1 MNFYTYIGL
10 LRNKIYI
17 RDFSGNE
24 EHSYSESFQPTMYIP
39 APPTKCRYKTLTGQH
54 VADMKFDDIAS
65 CKDYIKQ
72 YKGVDDF
79 PVYGNTNYAVQY
91 ISEKYP
97 NKFQWDIKKIRIYTI
112 DIEVSSEDG
121 FPHPE
126 TAASDVT
133 AITVHDS
140 TANVY
145 HVWGTGGYVPHDE
158 TKTILYY
165 ECDDEDDLLE
175 RFLQWWEQ
183 NYPHIITGWNCK
195 FFDIPYLVN
204 RIERL
209 DKKPSRLSPVGF
221 INQRNVFIAGR
232 ENQYYTIFGISTL
245 DYIDLYKKFTYKV
258 RESYR
263 LDYIGSV
270 ELGLKKIEVGDVQ
283 GYDLY
288 KTNYQKFIEYN
299 IRDVEIVEK
308 LEEKMKLLELVITLA
323 YESKINFEDVFSPVR
338 TWDAIIYNFLKKKN
352 IVIPQ
357 APGYDSLNNN
367 NKGEIIGAYVKEPQA
382 GLHNW
387 VVSFDLNSLYPHLI
401 QQYNISPE
409 TLYNGDVCVDSQT
422 TGVVGLLEQKLDTG
436 YLKDK
441 QLTLTPNGQ
450 HFTLNQRGF
459 LPQLMEDMYNERVEF
474 KKKMLE
480 EQQKLE
486 DGNYKNKQAVIN
498 NISRCNNIQMS
509 KKILLNS
516 AYGALANQH
525 FRYYSTEM
533 AEGITTAG
541 QLAIRWIDRSINIYI
556 NNLLHTKDVDYVI
569 ASDTDSIYV
578 TFNNLVCQVFKDTK
592 QTDSTPKIITFL
604 DRISKDKIEP
614 FINSSYEDLHSYVNS
629 YAQKMQMGREVIAD
643 KGIWTAKKR
652 YILNVYDSEGVKYKE
667 PKLKIMGIESVR
679 SSTPEWCRNKIQAL
693 IKTIINTDEETVM
706 KCILDY
712 REEFNNLSFDKI
724 AFPRSVNGIAKYT
737 STKSI
742 YNKGTP
748 IHVRGVLLY
757 NHMLRKHKLTK
768 KYQYIRE
775 GEKVKFA
782 YLKEPNPLH
791 ENVISVA
798 THLPKDFELEKYI
811 DYELQFDKAFLQ
823 PIKNILNVLGWQTEK
838 RGSLES
844 FF

>member
-1 MNFYTYIGL
+1 MM
-10 LRNKIYI
+10 RNQIYV
-17 RDFSGNE
+17 REFSGNE
-24 EHSYSESFQPTMYIP
+24 EHSYTENFQPTMFVP
-39 APPTKCRYKTLTGQH
+39 APPEKCNYRTLKGKP
-54 VADMKFDDIAS
+54 VASMKFDDIAT
-65 CKDYIKQ
+65 CRDFIKQ
-72 YKGVDDF
+72 YKGVAEF
-79 PVYGNTNYAVQY
+79 PVYGNPNYMIQY
-91 ISEKYP
+91 ISEKFP
-97 NKFQWDIKKIRIYTI
+97 KKFQWNMNKIRIYTI
-112 DIEVSSEDG
+112 DIEVSAEDG
-121 FPHPE
+121 FPNIQS
-126 TAASDVT
+126 AASDVT
-133 AITVHDS
+133 AITVHNSS
-140 TANVY
+140 TNEY
-145 HVWGTGGYVPHDE
+145 HVWGTGGYVPHDQ
-158 TKTILYY
+158 TKKIFYN
-165 ECDDEDDLLE
+165 ECDDEDDLIE
-175 RFLQWWEQ
+175 NFLQWWET

-204 RIERL
+204 RITYL
-209 DKKPSRLSPVGF
+209 GKKPARLSPVGVL
-221 INQRNVFIAGR
+221 NDRNVVIAGR
-232 ENQYYTIFGISTL
+232 ENQFYTLVGISTL

-270 ELGLKKIEVGDVQ
+270 ELGMKKVSVEDVQ

-299 IRDVEIVEK
+299 IRDVEIVER

-352 IVIPQ
+352 IIIPQ
-357 APGYDSLNNN
+357 PAEQDDR
-367 NKGEIIGAYVKEPQA
+367 KDIIGAYVKEPNA
-382 GLHNW
+382 GLHKW

-409 TLYNGDVCVDSQT
+409 TKCGMKDDITVDK
-422 TGVVGLLEQKLDTG
+422 LLDQKLDTTF
-436 YLKDK
+436 LKENK
-441 QLTLTPNGQ
+441 QCMTPNGQ
-450 HFTLNQRGF
+450 CFTNEIKGF

-474 KKKMLE
+474 KKKMLQ

-486 DGNYKNKQAVIN
+486 DGNYTNKQTVVN

-525 FRYYSTEM
+525 FRYYSLEM

-541 QLAIRWIDRSINIYI
+541 QLAIRWIDKSINTYI
-556 NNLLHTKDVDYVI
+556 NQLLNTENVDYVV

-578 TFNNLVCQVFKDTK
+578 TFDRLVHQVFTDTDDATK
-592 QTDSTPKIITFL
+592 TTKIITFL
-604 DRISKDKIEP
+604 DKISKDKIEP
-614 FINSSYEDLHSYVNS
+614 FINHSYEALHSYVNS

-679 SSTPEWCRNKIQAL
+679 SSTPEWCRNKIKDL
-693 IKTIINTDEETVM
+693 IRIIINTDEETVM
-706 KCILDY
+706 QSIADY
-712 REEFNNLSFDKI
+712 REAFNNLSFDQL
-724 AFPRSVNGIAKYT
+724 AFPRSVRGVEKYS

-742 YNKGTP
+742 YSKGTP

-757 NHMLRKHKLTK
+757 NYLLKKHKLTK
-768 KYQYIRE
+768 KYQSIRE
-775 GEKVKFA
+775 GEKIKFA
-782 YLKEPNPLH
+782 YLKEPNTLR
-791 ENVISVA
+791 ENVISVS
-798 THLPKDFELEKYI
+798 THLPKEFELEKYI
-811 DYELQFDKAFLQ
+811 DYDLQFDKAFLQ
-823 PIKNILNVLGWQTEK
+823 PIKNILDVIGWKTEK
-838 RGSLES
+838 QGSLES

>member
-1 MNFYTYIGL
+1 MKFYTYIGL
-10 LRNKIYI
+10 IRNQIYV
-17 RDFSGNE
+17 RNFSGNE
-24 EHSYSESFQPTMYIP
+24 EQSYSENFQPTMYVP
-39 APPTKCRYKTLTGQH
+39 APTEKCHFKTLDGHQL
-54 VADMKFDDIAS
+54 ASLKFDDIAS

-72 YKGVDDF
+72 YKGVAEF

-97 NKFQWDIKKIRIYTI
+97 QKFQWDMNKIRIYTI
-112 DIEVSSEDG
+112 DIEVSAEDG
-121 FPHPE
+121 FPNIQS
-126 TAASDVT
+126 AASDVT

-140 TANVY
+140 TANKY
-145 HVWGTGGYVPHDE
+145 HVWGTGGYVPHDQ

-175 RFLQWWEQ
+175 RFLLWWEQ

-204 RIERL
+204 RMECL
-209 DKKPSRLSPVGF
+209 GKKSSRLSPVGLVYE
-221 INQRNVFIAGR
+221 RNVFIAGR
-232 ENQYYTIFGISTL
+232 ENQYYTVFGISTL
-245 DYIDLYKKFTYKV
+245 DYIDLYKKFTYKI

-270 ELGLKKIEVGDVQ
+270 ELGLKKLEVEDVQ

-352 IVIPQ
+352 IIIPQ
-357 APGYDSLNNN
+357 QQAVEER
-367 NKGEIIGAYVKEPQA
+367 KEIVGAYVKEPQA
-382 GLHNW
+382 GLHKW

-409 TLYNGDVCVDSQT
+409 TKSGTQDDISVDK
-422 TGVVGLLEQKLDTG
+422 LLNQELDTNF
-436 YLKDK
+436 LRENK
-441 QLTLTPNGQ
+441 QCMTPNGQ
-450 HFTLNQRGF
+450 CFTNEFKGF
-459 LPQLMEDMYNERVEF
+459 LPKLMEDMYNERVEF
-474 KKKMLE
+474 KKKMLQ
-480 EQQKLE
+480 EQQNLE
-486 DGNYKNKQAVIN
+486 DGNYTNKQTVVN

-525 FRYYSTEM
+525 FRYYSLEM
-533 AEGITTAG
+533 AEGITTSG
-541 QLAIRWIDRSINIYI
+541 QLAIRWIDKRINTYI
-556 NNLLHTKDVDYVI
+556 NNLLQTEDIDYVV

-578 TFNNLVCQVFKDTK
+578 TFDKLVHKVFKDT
-592 QTDSTPKIITFL
+592 THSDNTSKIITFL
-604 DRISKDKIEP
+604 DKISKDKIEP
-614 FINSSYEDLHSYVNS
+614 FIDSSYEALHSYVNS

-679 SSTPEWCRNKIQAL
+679 SSTPEWCRDKIQEL
-693 IKTIINTDEETVM
+693 IKIIINTDEDTVM
-706 KCILDY
+706 KSIAEY
-712 REEFNNLSFDKI
+712 REAFNNLSFEQI
-724 AFPRSVNGIAKYT
+724 AFPRSVNGIEKYT

-768 KYQYIRE
+768 KYQSIRE

-782 YLKEPNPLH
+782 YLKEPNILH
-791 ENVISVA
+791 ENVISVS
-798 THLPKDFELEKYI
+798 THLPKEFTLEKYI
-811 DYELQFDKAFLQ
+811 DYDLQFDKAFLK
-823 PIKNILNVLGWQTEK
+823 PIKNILDVIGWKTEK

>member
-1 MNFYTYIGL
+1 MRFYTYIGMM
-10 LRNKIYI
+10 RNQIYV
-17 RDFSGNE
+17 REFSGNE
-24 EHSYSESFQPTMYIP
+24 EHSYTENFQPTMFVP
-39 APPTKCRYKTLTGQH
+39 APPEKCNYRTLKGKP
-54 VADMKFDDIAS
+54 VASMKFDDIAT
-65 CKDYIKQ
+65 CRDFIKQ
-72 YKGVDDF
+72 YKGVAEF
-79 PVYGNTNYAVQY
+79 PVYGNPNYMIQY
-91 ISEKYP
+91 ISEKFP
-97 NKFQWDIKKIRIYTI
+97 KKFQWNMNKIRIYTI
-112 DIEVSSEDG
+112 DIEVSAEDG
-121 FPHPE
+121 FPNIQS
-126 TAASDVT
+126 AASDVT
-133 AITVHDS
+133 AITVHNSS
-140 TANVY
+140 TNEY
-145 HVWGTGGYVPHDE
+145 HVWGTGGYVPHDQ
-158 TKTILYY
+158 TKKIFYN
-165 ECDDEDDLLE
+165 ECDDEDDLIE
-175 RFLQWWEQ
+175 NFLQWWET

-204 RIERL
+204 RITYL
-209 DKKPSRLSPVGF
+209 GKKPARLSPVGVL
-221 INQRNVFIAGR
+221 NDRNVVIAGR
-232 ENQYYTIFGISTL
+232 ENQFYTLVGISTL

-270 ELGLKKIEVGDVQ
+270 ELGMKKVSVEDVQ

-299 IRDVEIVEK
+299 IRDVEIVER

-352 IVIPQ
+352 IIIPQ
-357 APGYDSLNNN
+357 PVEQDDR
-367 NKGEIIGAYVKEPQA
+367 KDIIGAYVKEPHA
-382 GLHNW
+382 GLHKW

-409 TLYNGDVCVDSQT
+409 TKCGMKDDITVDK
-422 TGVVGLLEQKLDTG
+422 LLDQKLDTTF
-436 YLKDK
+436 LKENK
-441 QLTLTPNGQ
+441 QCMTPNGQ
-450 HFTLNQRGF
+450 CFTNEIKGF

-474 KKKMLE
+474 KKKMLQ

-486 DGNYKNKQAVIN
+486 DGNYTNKQTVVN

-525 FRYYSTEM
+525 FRYYSLEM

-541 QLAIRWIDRSINIYI
+541 QLAIRWIDKSINTYI
-556 NNLLHTKDVDYVI
+556 NQLLNTENVDYVV

-578 TFNNLVCQVFKDTK
+578 TFDRLVHQVFTDTDDATK
-592 QTDSTPKIITFL
+592 TTKIITFL
-604 DRISKDKIEP
+604 DKISKDKIEP
-614 FINSSYEDLHSYVNS
+614 FINRSYEALHSYVNS

-679 SSTPEWCRNKIQAL
+679 SSTPEWCRNKIKDL
-693 IKTIINTDEETVM
+693 IRIIINTDEETVM
-706 KCILDY
+706 QSIADY
-712 REEFNNLSFDKI
+712 REAFNNLSFDQL
-724 AFPRSVNGIAKYT
+724 AFPRSVRGVEKYS

-742 YNKGTP
+742 YSKGTP

-757 NHMLRKHKLTK
+757 NYLLKKHKLTK
-768 KYQYIRE
+768 KYQSIRE
-775 GEKVKFA
+775 GEKIKFA
-782 YLKEPNPLH
+782 YLKEPNTLR
-791 ENVISVA
+791 ENVISVS
-798 THLPKDFELEKYI
+798 THLPKEFELEKYI
-811 DYELQFDKAFLQ
+811 DYDLQFDKAFLQ
-823 PIKNILNVLGWQTEK
+823 PIKNILDVIGWKTEK
-838 RGSLES
+838 QGSLES

>member
-1 MNFYTYIGL
+1 MKFYTYIGL
-10 LRNKIYI
+10 LKNQIYVREI
-17 RDFSGNE
+17 FENE
-24 EHSYSESFQPTMYIP
+24 EHSFKENFQPTMYTTAPSEKCNYTTLDGIP
-39 APPTKCRYKTLTGQH
+39 VGH
-54 VADMKFDDIAS
+54 IKFDNIAS
-65 CKDYIKQ
+65 CKDFIKQ
-72 YKGVDDF
+72 YSGITDYPIF
-79 PVYGNTNYAVQY
+79 GNTNYIIQY

-97 NKFQWDIKKIRIYTI
+97 KKVQWNTNKLQIYTI
-112 DIEVSSEDG
+112 DIEVSAEDG
-121 FPHPE
+121 FPNIQS
-126 TAASDVT
+126 AASEVT

-140 TANVY
+140 VSQTY
-145 HVWGTGGYVPHDE
+145 YVWGTGGYVPHDD
-158 TKTILYY
+158 TKQIRYN
-165 ECDDEDDLLE
+165 ECDDEDE
-175 RFLQWWEQ
+175 MIEYFLQWWEH

-204 RIERL
+204 RIKYL
-209 DKKPSRLSPVGF
+209 DKRPSRLSPIGL
-221 INQRNVFIAGR
+221 INDRSVFIAGR

-245 DYIDLYKKFTYKV
+245 DYIDLYKKFTYKI

-270 ELGLKKIEVGDVQ
+270 ELGLRKVEVGDVQ

-338 TWDAIIYNFLKKKN
+338 TWDAIIYNFLKKRN
-352 IVIPQ
+352 TVIPPPQ
-357 APGYDSLNNN
+357 KQDER
-367 NKGEIIGAYVKEPQA
+367 KEIIGAYVKEPQA
-382 GLHNW
+382 GLHKW

-409 TLYNGDVCVDSQT
+409 TLYD
-422 TGVVGLLEQKLDTG
+422 GVVCADSKDIGVTGLLEQKLDTD
-436 YLKDK
+436 YLKAK

-450 HFTLNQRGF
+450 HFSLKKRGF

-474 KKKMLE
+474 KKKMLQ

-486 DGNYKNKQAVIN
+486 DGNYTNKQTVIN

-525 FRYYSTEM
+525 FRYYSLEM
-533 AEGITTAG
+533 AEGITTGG
-541 QLAIRWIDRSINIYI
+541 QLAIRWIDKSINTYI
-556 NNLLHTKDVDYVI
+556 NNLLHTKDIDYVV

-578 TFNNLVCQVFKDTK
+578 TFDKLVSQVFKDTAHIDN
-592 QTDSTPKIITFL
+592 TSKIITFL
-604 DRISKDKIEP
+604 DKISKDKIEP
-614 FINSSYEDLHSYVNS
+614 FIDSSYEALHSYVNS

-679 SSTPEWCRNKIQAL
+679 SSTPEWCRDKIREL
-693 IKTIINTDEETVM
+693 IGVIINTDEDTVM
-706 KCILDY
+706 KSILEY
-712 REEFNNLSFDKI
+712 RDTFKTLSFDQI
-724 AFPRSVNGIAKYT
+724 AFPRSVHGIEKYS

-742 YNKGTP
+742 YSKGTP
-748 IHVRGVLLY
+748 IQVRGVLLY
-757 NHMLRKHKLTK
+757 NHLLRKHKLTK
-768 KYQYIRE
+768 KYQSIRE
-775 GEKVKFA
+775 GEKIKFA
-782 YLKEPNPLH
+782 YLKEPNPLQ
-791 ENVISVA
+791 ENIISVS
-798 THLPKDFELEKYI
+798 THLPKEFKLEKYI
-811 DYELQFDKAFLQ
+811 DYDLQFDKAFLQ
-823 PIKNILNVLGWQTEK
+823 PIKNILDVIGWKTEEQ
-838 RGSLES
+838 GSLED
-844 FF
+844 FFGPVN

>member
-1 MNFYTYIGL
+1 M
-10 LRNKIYI
+10 RNQIYV
-17 RDFSGNE
+17 REFSGNE
-24 EHSYSESFQPTMYIP
+24 EHSYTENFQPTMFVP
-39 APPTKCRYKTLTGQH
+39 APSEKCNYRTLKGKP
-54 VADMKFDDIAS
+54 VASMKFDDIAT
-65 CKDYIKQ
+65 CRDFIKQ
-72 YKGVDDF
+72 YKGVAEF
-79 PVYGNTNYAVQY
+79 PVYGNPNYMIQY
-91 ISEKYP
+91 ISEKFP
-97 NKFQWDIKKIRIYTI
+97 KKFQWNMNKIRIYTI
-112 DIEVSSEDG
+112 DIEVSAEDG
-121 FPHPE
+121 FPNIQS
-126 TAASDVT
+126 AASDVT
-133 AITVHDS
+133 AITVHNSS
-140 TANVY
+140 TNEY
-145 HVWGTGGYVPHDE
+145 HVWGTGGYVPHDQ
-158 TKTILYY
+158 TKKIFYN
-165 ECDDEDDLLE
+165 ECDDEDDLIE
-175 RFLQWWEQ
+175 NFLQWWET

-204 RIERL
+204 RITYL
-209 DKKPSRLSPVGF
+209 GKKPARLSPVGVL
-221 INQRNVFIAGR
+221 NDRNVVIAGR
-232 ENQYYTIFGISTL
+232 ENQFYTLVGISTL

-270 ELGLKKIEVGDVQ
+270 ELGMKKVSVEDVQ

-299 IRDVEIVEK
+299 IRDVEIVER

-352 IVIPQ
+352 IIIPQ
-357 APGYDSLNNN
+357 PAEQDDR
-367 NKGEIIGAYVKEPQA
+367 KDIIGAYVKEPHA
-382 GLHNW
+382 GLHKW

-409 TLYNGDVCVDSQT
+409 TKCGMKDDITVDK
-422 TGVVGLLEQKLDTG
+422 LLDQKLDTTF
-436 YLKDK
+436 LKENK
-441 QLTLTPNGQ
+441 QCMTPNGQ
-450 HFTLNQRGF
+450 CFTNEIKGF

-474 KKKMLE
+474 KKKMLQ

-486 DGNYKNKQAVIN
+486 DGNYTNKQTVVN

-525 FRYYSTEM
+525 FRYYSLEM

-541 QLAIRWIDRSINIYI
+541 QLAIRWIDKSINTYI
-556 NNLLHTKDVDYVI
+556 NQLLNTENVDYVV

-578 TFNNLVCQVFKDTK
+578 TFDRLVHQVFTYTDDATK
-592 QTDSTPKIITFL
+592 TTKIITFL
-604 DRISKDKIEP
+604 DKISKDKIEP
-614 FINSSYEDLHSYVNS
+614 FINRSYEALHSYVNS

-679 SSTPEWCRNKIQAL
+679 SSTPEWCRNKIKDL
-693 IKTIINTDEETVM
+693 IRIIINTDEETVM
-706 KCILDY
+706 QSIADY
-712 REEFNNLSFDKI
+712 REAFNNLSFDQL
-724 AFPRSVNGIAKYT
+724 AFPRSVRGVEKYS

-742 YNKGTP
+742 YSKGTP

-757 NHMLRKHKLTK
+757 NYLLKKHKLTK
-768 KYQYIRE
+768 KYQSIRE
-775 GEKVKFA
+775 GEKIKFA
-782 YLKEPNPLH
+782 YLKEPNTLR
-791 ENVISVA
+791 ENVISVS
-798 THLPKDFELEKYI
+798 THLPKEFGLEKYI
-811 DYELQFDKAFLQ
+811 DYDLQFDKAFLQ
-823 PIKNILNVLGWQTEK
+823 PIKNILDVIGWKTEK
-838 RGSLES
+838 QGSLES

>member
-1 MNFYTYIGL
+1 MKFYTYIGL
-10 LRNKIYI
+10 IRNQIYV
-17 RDFSGNE
+17 RNFSGNE
-24 EHSYSESFQPTMYIP
+24 EQSYSENFQPTMYVP
-39 APPTKCRYKTLTGQH
+39 APTEKCHFKTLDGHQL
-54 VADMKFDDIAS
+54 ASLKFDDIAS

-72 YKGVDDF
+72 YKGVAEF

-97 NKFQWDIKKIRIYTI
+97 QKFQWDMNKIRIYTI
-112 DIEVSSEDG
+112 DIEVSAEDG
-121 FPHPE
+121 FPNIQS
-126 TAASDVT
+126 AASDVT

-140 TANVY
+140 TANKY
-145 HVWGTGGYVPHDE
+145 HVWGTGGYVPHDQ

-175 RFLQWWEQ
+175 RFLLWWEQ

-204 RIERL
+204 RMECL
-209 DKKPSRLSPVGF
+209 GKKSSRLSPVGLVYE
-221 INQRNVFIAGR
+221 RNVFIAGR
-232 ENQYYTIFGISTL
+232 ENQYYTVFGISTL
-245 DYIDLYKKFTYKV
+245 DYIDLYKKFTYKI

-270 ELGLKKIEVGDVQ
+270 ELGLKKLEVEDVQ

-352 IVIPQ
+352 IIIPQ
-357 APGYDSLNNN
+357 QQAVEER
-367 NKGEIIGAYVKEPQA
+367 KEIVGAYVKEPQA
-382 GLHNW
+382 GLHKW

-409 TLYNGDVCVDSQT
+409 TKSGTQDDISVDK
-422 TGVVGLLEQKLDTG
+422 LLNQELDTNF
-436 YLKDK
+436 LRENK
-441 QLTLTPNGQ
+441 QCMTPNGQ
-450 HFTLNQRGF
+450 CFTNEFKGF
-459 LPQLMEDMYNERVEF
+459 LPKLMEDMYNERVEF
-474 KKKMLE
+474 KKKMLQ
-480 EQQKLE
+480 EQQNLE
-486 DGNYKNKQAVIN
+486 DGNYTNKQTVVN

-525 FRYYSTEM
+525 FRYYSLEM
-533 AEGITTAG
+533 AEGITTSG
-541 QLAIRWIDRSINIYI
+541 QLAIRWIDKRINTYI
-556 NNLLHTKDVDYVI
+556 NKLLQTEDIDYVV

-578 TFNNLVCQVFKDTK
+578 TFDKLVHKVFKDT
-592 QTDSTPKIITFL
+592 THSDNTTKIITFL
-604 DRISKDKIEP
+604 DKISKDKIEP
-614 FINSSYEDLHSYVNS
+614 FIDSSYEALHSYVNS

-679 SSTPEWCRNKIQAL
+679 SSTPEWCRDKIQEL
-693 IKTIINTDEETVM
+693 IKIIINTDEDTVM
-706 KCILDY
+706 KSIADY
-712 REEFNNLSFDKI
+712 REAFNHLSFEQI
-724 AFPRSVNGIAKYT
+724 AFPRSVNGIEKYT
-737 STKSI
+737 SSKSI

-768 KYQYIRE
+768 KYQSIRE

-782 YLKEPNPLH
+782 YLKEPNILH
-791 ENVISVA
+791 ENVISVS
-798 THLPKDFELEKYI
+798 THLPKEFTLEKYI
-811 DYELQFDKAFLQ
+811 DYDLQFDKAFLK
-823 PIKNILNVLGWQTEK
+823 PIKNILDVIGWKTEK

>member
-1 MNFYTYIGL
+1 MM
-10 LRNKIYI
+10 RNQIYV
-17 RDFSGNE
+17 REFSGNE
-24 EHSYSESFQPTMYIP
+24 EHSYTENFQPTMFVP
-39 APPTKCRYKTLTGQH
+39 APPEKCNYRTLKGKP
-54 VADMKFDDIAS
+54 VASMKFDDIAT
-65 CKDYIKQ
+65 CRDFIKQ
-72 YKGVDDF
+72 YKGVAEF
-79 PVYGNTNYAVQY
+79 PVYGNPNYMIQY
-91 ISEKYP
+91 ISEKFP
-97 NKFQWDIKKIRIYTI
+97 KKFQWNMNKIRIYTI
-112 DIEVSSEDG
+112 DIEVSAEDG
-121 FPHPE
+121 FPNIQS
-126 TAASDVT
+126 AASDVT
-133 AITVHDS
+133 AITVHNSS
-140 TANVY
+140 TNEY
-145 HVWGTGGYVPHDE
+145 HVWGTGGYVPHDQ
-158 TKTILYY
+158 TKKIFYN
-165 ECDDEDDLLE
+165 ECDDEDDLIE
-175 RFLQWWEQ
+175 NFLQWWET

-204 RIERL
+204 RITYL
-209 DKKPSRLSPVGF
+209 GKKPARLSPVGVL
-221 INQRNVFIAGR
+221 NDRNVVIAGR
-232 ENQYYTIFGISTL
+232 ENQFYTLVGISTL

-270 ELGLKKIEVGDVQ
+270 ELGMKKVSVEDVQ

-299 IRDVEIVEK
+299 IRDVEIVER

-352 IVIPQ
+352 IIIPQ
-357 APGYDSLNNN
+357 PAEQDDR
-367 NKGEIIGAYVKEPQA
+367 KDIIGAYVKEPHA
-382 GLHNW
+382 GLHKW

-409 TLYNGDVCVDSQT
+409 TKCGMKDDITVDK
-422 TGVVGLLEQKLDTG
+422 LLDQKLDTTF
-436 YLKDK
+436 LKENK
-441 QLTLTPNGQ
+441 QCMTPNGQ
-450 HFTLNQRGF
+450 CFTNEIKGF

-474 KKKMLE
+474 KKKMLQ

-486 DGNYKNKQAVIN
+486 DGNYTNKQTVVN

-525 FRYYSTEM
+525 FRYYSLEM

-541 QLAIRWIDRSINIYI
+541 QLAIRWIDKSINTYI
-556 NNLLHTKDVDYVI
+556 NQLLNTENVDYVV

-578 TFNNLVCQVFKDTK
+578 TFDRLVHQVFTYTDDATK
-592 QTDSTPKIITFL
+592 TTKIITFL
-604 DRISKDKIEP
+604 DKISKDKIEP
-614 FINSSYEDLHSYVNS
+614 FINRSYEALHSYVNS

-679 SSTPEWCRNKIQAL
+679 SSTPEWCRNKIKDL
-693 IKTIINTDEETVM
+693 IRIIINTDEETVM
-706 KCILDY
+706 QSIADY
-712 REEFNNLSFDKI
+712 REAFNNLSFDQL
-724 AFPRSVNGIAKYT
+724 AFPRSVRGVEKYS

-742 YNKGTP
+742 YSKGTP

-757 NHMLRKHKLTK
+757 NYLLKKHKLTK
-768 KYQYIRE
+768 KYQSIRE
-775 GEKVKFA
+775 GEKIKFA
-782 YLKEPNPLH
+782 YLKEPNTLR
-791 ENVISVA
+791 ENVISVS
-798 THLPKDFELEKYI
+798 THLPKEFELEKYI
-811 DYELQFDKAFLQ
+811 DYDLQFDKAFLQ
-823 PIKNILNVLGWQTEK
+823 PIKNILDVIGWKTEK
-838 RGSLES
+838 QGSLES

>member
-1 MNFYTYIGL
+1 MM
-10 LRNKIYI
+10 RNQIYV
-17 RDFSGNE
+17 REFSGNE
-24 EHSYSESFQPTMYIP
+24 EHSYTENFQPTMFVP
-39 APPTKCRYKTLTGQH
+39 APPEKCNYRTLKGKP
-54 VADMKFDDIAS
+54 VASMKFDDIAT
-65 CKDYIKQ
+65 CRDFIKQ
-72 YKGVDDF
+72 YKGVAEF
-79 PVYGNTNYAVQY
+79 PVYGNPNYMIQY
-91 ISEKYP
+91 ISEKFP
-97 NKFQWDIKKIRIYTI
+97 KKFQWNMNKIRIYTI
-112 DIEVSSEDG
+112 DIEVSAEDG
-121 FPHPE
+121 FPNIQS
-126 TAASDVT
+126 AASDVT
-133 AITVHDS
+133 AITVHNSS
-140 TANVY
+140 TNEY
-145 HVWGTGGYVPHDE
+145 HVWGTGGYVPHDQ
-158 TKTILYY
+158 TKKIFYN
-165 ECDDEDDLLE
+165 ECDDEDDLIE
-175 RFLQWWEQ
+175 NFLQWWET

-204 RIERL
+204 RITYL
-209 DKKPSRLSPVGF
+209 GKKPARLSPVGVL
-221 INQRNVFIAGR
+221 NDRNVMIAGR
-232 ENQYYTIFGISTL
+232 ENQFYTLVGISTL

-270 ELGLKKIEVGDVQ
+270 ELGMKKVSVEDVQ

-299 IRDVEIVEK
+299 IRDVEIVER

-352 IVIPQ
+352 IIIPQ
-357 APGYDSLNNN
+357 PAEQDDR
-367 NKGEIIGAYVKEPQA
+367 KDIIGAYVKEPHA
-382 GLHNW
+382 GLHKW

-409 TLYNGDVCVDSQT
+409 TKCGMKDDITVDKM
-422 TGVVGLLEQKLDTG
+422 LDQKLDTTF
-436 YLKDK
+436 LKENK
-441 QLTLTPNGQ
+441 QCMTPNGQ
-450 HFTLNQRGF
+450 CFTNEIKGF

-474 KKKMLE
+474 KKKMLQ

-486 DGNYKNKQAVIN
+486 DGNYTNKQTVVN

-525 FRYYSTEM
+525 FRYYSLEM

-541 QLAIRWIDRSINIYI
+541 QLAIRWIDKSINTYI
-556 NNLLHTKDVDYVI
+556 NQLLNTENVDYVV

-578 TFNNLVCQVFKDTK
+578 TFDRLVHQVFTDTDDATK
-592 QTDSTPKIITFL
+592 TTKIITFL
-604 DRISKDKIEP
+604 DKISKDKIEP
-614 FINSSYEDLHSYVNS
+614 FINRSYEALHSYVNS

-679 SSTPEWCRNKIQAL
+679 SSTPEWCRNKIKDL
-693 IKTIINTDEETVM
+693 IRIIINTDEETVM
-706 KCILDY
+706 QSIADY
-712 REEFNNLSFDKI
+712 REAFNNLSFDQL
-724 AFPRSVNGIAKYT
+724 AFPRSVRGVEKYS

-742 YNKGTP
+742 YSKGTP

-757 NHMLRKHKLTK
+757 NYLLKKHKLTK
-768 KYQYIRE
+768 KYQSIRE
-775 GEKVKFA
+775 GEKIKFA
-782 YLKEPNPLH
+782 YLKEPNTLR
-791 ENVISVA
+791 ENVISVS
-798 THLPKDFELEKYI
+798 THLPKEFGLEKYI
-811 DYELQFDKAFLQ
+811 DYDLQFDKAFLQ
-823 PIKNILNVLGWQTEK
+823 PIKNILDVIGWKTEK
-838 RGSLES
+838 QGSLES

>member
-1 MNFYTYIGL
+1 MKFYTYIGL
-10 LRNKIYI
+10 LRNQIYV
-17 RDFSGNE
+17 REFDGNE
-24 EHSYSESFQPTMYIP
+24 EHSYTTGFQPTMYLN
-39 APPTKCRYKTLTGQH
+39 APPDKCKFRTLNGKP
-54 VADMKFDDIAS
+54 VADMKFDDIGT
-65 CKDYIKQ
+65 CRNFIKEH
-72 YKGVDDF
+72 KGVVDF
-79 PVYGNTNYAVQY
+79 PVYGNPNYPIQY
-91 ISEKYP
+91 ISEKFP
-97 NKFQWDIKKIRIYTI
+97 KKFQWNMNKIRIYTI
-112 DIEVSSEDG
+112 DIEVSAEDG
-121 FPHPE
+121 FPNIQA
-126 TAASDVT
+126 AASDVT

-140 TANVY
+140 STDEY
-145 HVWGTGGYVPHDE
+145 HVWGTGGYVPHDQ
-158 TKTILYY
+158 TKIILYY
-165 ECDDEDDLLE
+165 ECDDEDDLIE
-175 RFLQWWEQ
+175 DFLQWWET

-204 RIERL
+204 RIKYL
-209 DKKPSRLSPVGF
+209 DKQPARLSPVG
-221 INQRNVFIAGR
+221 ILNDRSVTIAGR
-232 ENQYYTIFGISTL
+232 DNQFYTLVGISTL

-270 ELGLKKIEVGDVQ
+270 ELGMKKVSVEDAQ

-338 TWDAIIYNFLKKKN
+338 TWDAIIYNFLKRKN
-352 IVIPQ
+352 IIIPQ
-357 APGYDSLNNN
+357 QVEQDER
-367 NKGEIIGAYVKEPQA
+367 KEIIGAYVKEPQA
-382 GLHNW
+382 GLHKW

-409 TLYNGDVCVDSQT
+409 TKCGMEDEISVNK
-422 TGVVGLLEQKLDTG
+422 LLDQELDTNF
-436 YLKDK
+436 LRENK
-441 QLTLTPNGQ
+441 QCMTPNGQ
-450 HFTLNQRGF
+450 CFTNEFKGF
-459 LPQLMEDMYNERVEF
+459 LPKLMEDMYNERVEF
-474 KKKMLE
+474 KKKMLQ

-486 DGNYKNKQAVIN
+486 DGNYTNKQTVIN

-525 FRYYSTEM
+525 FRYYSLEM

-541 QLAIRWIDRSINIYI
+541 QLAIRWIDKSINTYV
-556 NNLLHTKDVDYVI
+556 NKLLHTEDIDYVV

-578 TFNNLVCQVFKDTK
+578 TFERLVYQVFKDADDPDNT
-592 QTDSTPKIITFL
+592 TKIITFL
-604 DRISKDKIEP
+604 DKISKDKIEP
-614 FINSSYEDLHSYVNS
+614 FINRSYEALHSYVNS

-679 SSTPEWCRNKIQAL
+679 SSTPEWCRNHIQDL
-693 IKTIINTDEETVM
+693 IKIIINTDEDTVM
-706 KCILDY
+706 KSIAEY
-712 REEFNNLSFDKI
+712 REEFNNLSFDQI
-724 AFPRSVNGIAKYT
+724 AFPRSVHGVEKYS

-742 YNKGTP
+742 YSKGTP

-757 NHMLRKHKLTK
+757 NHLLRKHKLTK
-768 KYQYIRE
+768 KYQFIRE
-775 GEKVKFA
+775 SEKIKFA
-782 YLKEPNPLH
+782 YLKEPNSLH
-791 ENVISVA
+791 ENVISVS
-798 THLPKDFELEKYI
+798 THLPKEFELEKYI
-811 DYELQFDKAFLQ
+811 DYDLQFDKSFLQ
-823 PIKNILNVLGWQTEK
+823 PIKNILDVIGWKTEK

>member
-1 MNFYTYIGL
+1 MMKFYTYVGL
-10 LRNKIYI
+10 LRNKIYV
-17 RDFSGNE
+17 RGFSGNE
-24 EHSYSESFQPTMYIP
+24 EQSYSESFQPTMFVQ
-39 APPTKCRYKTLTGQH
+39 APPEKCNYRTLDGKQ
-54 VADMKFDDIAS
+54 VANIRFDDIAS

-72 YKGVDDF
+72 YKGVAEF

-97 NKFQWDIKKIRIYTI
+97 TKFEWDMSKIRIYTI

-126 TAASDVT
+126 SAASDVT

-140 TANVY
+140 TADVY
-145 HVWGTGGYVPHDE
+145 HVWGTSGYVPHDE

-175 RFLQWWEQ
+175 NFLQWWEKH
-183 NYPHIITGWNCK
+183 YPHIITGWNCK

-204 RIERL
+204 RITNL
-209 DKKPSRLSPVGF
+209 NKNASRLSPVGF
-221 INQRNVFIAGR
+221 INDRNVFIAGR
-232 ENQYYTIFGISTL
+232 ENQYYSIFGISTL

-270 ELGLKKIEVGDVQ
+270 ELGLKKLEVGDVQ

-352 IVIPQ
+352 IIIPQ
-357 APGYDSLNNN
+357 APGFGSLNNN
-367 NKGEIIGAYVKEPQA
+367 TKGDIIGAYVKEPQP
-382 GLHNW
+382 GMHKW

-409 TLYNGDVCVDSQT
+409 TKRSMEDEVSVSKLLSQEMDT
-422 TGVVGLLEQKLDTG
+422 TF
-436 YLKDK
+436 LKDNK
-441 QLTLTPNGQ
+441 QCMTPNGQ
-450 HFTLNQRGF
+450 CFTNEFKGF
-459 LPQLMEDMYNERVEF
+459 LPKLMEDMYNERVEF
-474 KKKMLE
+474 KKKMLQ
-480 EQQKLE
+480 EQQNLE
-486 DGNYKNKQAVIN
+486 DGNYKNKQTVVN

-525 FRYYSTEM
+525 FRYYSLEL

-541 QLAIRWIDRSINIYI
+541 QLAIRWIDKRINTYI
-556 NNLLHTKDVDYVI
+556 NDLLHTKDVDYVV

-578 TFNNLVCQVFKDTK
+578 TFDKLVHKVFKDT
-592 QTDSTPKIITFL
+592 THSDNTSKIITFL
-604 DRISKDKIEP
+604 DKISKDKIEP
-614 FINSSYEDLHSYVNS
+614 FIDSSYETLHSYVNS

-679 SSTPEWCRNKIQAL
+679 SSTPEWCRDKIKEL
-693 IKTIINTDEETVM
+693 IKTIINTDEDTVI
-706 KCILDY
+706 KNIADY
-712 REEFNNLSFDKI
+712 REAFNDLSFEQI
-724 AFPRSVNGIAKYT
+724 AFPRSVNGIEKYT

-757 NHMLRKHKLTK
+757 NHMLKKHKLTK
-768 KYQYIRE
+768 KYQSIRE

-782 YLKEPNPLH
+782 YLKEPNTLH

-798 THLPKDFELEKYI
+798 THLPKEFGLEKYI
-811 DYELQFDKAFLQ
+811 DYDLQFEKAFLK
-823 PIKNILNVLGWQTEK
+823 PIKNILNVLGWESEK
-838 RGSLES
+838 RGSLEA
-844 FF
+844 FFN

>member
-1 MNFYTYIGL
+1 M
-10 LRNKIYI
+10 RNQIYV
-17 RDFSGNE
+17 REFSGNE
-24 EHSYSESFQPTMYIP
+24 EHSYTENFQPTMFVP
-39 APPTKCRYKTLTGQH
+39 APPEKCNYRTLKGKP
-54 VADMKFDDIAS
+54 VASMKFDDIAT
-65 CKDYIKQ
+65 CRDFIKQ
-72 YKGVDDF
+72 YKGVAEF
-79 PVYGNTNYAVQY
+79 PVYGNPNYMIQY
-91 ISEKYP
+91 ISEKFP
-97 NKFQWDIKKIRIYTI
+97 KKFQWNMNKIRIYTI
-112 DIEVSSEDG
+112 DIEVSAEGG
-121 FPHPE
+121 FPNIQS
-126 TAASDVT
+126 AASDVT
-133 AITVHDS
+133 AITVHNSS
-140 TANVY
+140 TNEY
-145 HVWGTGGYVPHDE
+145 HVWGTGGYVPHDQ
-158 TKTILYY
+158 TKKIFYN
-165 ECDDEDDLLE
+165 ECDDEDDLIE
-175 RFLQWWEQ
+175 NFLQWWET

-204 RIERL
+204 RITYL
-209 DKKPSRLSPVGF
+209 GKKPARLSPVGVL
-221 INQRNVFIAGR
+221 NDRNVVIAGR
-232 ENQYYTIFGISTL
+232 ENQFYTLVGISTL

-270 ELGLKKIEVGDVQ
+270 ELGMKKVSVEDVQ

-299 IRDVEIVEK
+299 IRDVEIVER

-352 IVIPQ
+352 IIIPQ
-357 APGYDSLNNN
+357 PAEQDDR
-367 NKGEIIGAYVKEPQA
+367 KDIIGAYVKEPHA
-382 GLHNW
+382 GLHKW

-409 TLYNGDVCVDSQT
+409 TKCGMKDDITVDK
-422 TGVVGLLEQKLDTG
+422 LLDQKLDTTF
-436 YLKDK
+436 LKENK
-441 QLTLTPNGQ
+441 QCMTPNGQ
-450 HFTLNQRGF
+450 CFTNEIKGF

-474 KKKMLE
+474 KKKMLQ

-486 DGNYKNKQAVIN
+486 DGNYTNKQTVVN

-525 FRYYSTEM
+525 FRYYSLEM

-541 QLAIRWIDRSINIYI
+541 QLAIRWIDKSINTYI
-556 NNLLHTKDVDYVI
+556 NQLLNTENVDYVV

-578 TFNNLVCQVFKDTK
+578 TFDRLVHQVFTDTDDATK
-592 QTDSTPKIITFL
+592 TTKIITFL
-604 DRISKDKIEP
+604 DKISKDKIEP
-614 FINSSYEDLHSYVNS
+614 FINRSYEALHSYVNS

-679 SSTPEWCRNKIQAL
+679 SSTPEWCRNKIKDL
-693 IKTIINTDEETVM
+693 IRIIINTDEETVM
-706 KCILDY
+706 QSIADY
-712 REEFNNLSFDKI
+712 REAFNNLSFDQL
-724 AFPRSVNGIAKYT
+724 AFPRSVRGVEKYS

-742 YNKGTP
+742 YSKGTP

-757 NHMLRKHKLTK
+757 NYLLKKHKLTK
-768 KYQYIRE
+768 KYQSIRE
-775 GEKVKFA
+775 GEKIKFA
-782 YLKEPNPLH
+782 YLKEPNTLR
-791 ENVISVA
+791 ENVISVS
-798 THLPKDFELEKYI
+798 THLPKEFELEKYI
-811 DYELQFDKAFLQ
+811 DYDLQFDKAFLQ
-823 PIKNILNVLGWQTEK
+823 PIKNILDVIGWKTEK
-838 RGSLES
+838 QGSLES